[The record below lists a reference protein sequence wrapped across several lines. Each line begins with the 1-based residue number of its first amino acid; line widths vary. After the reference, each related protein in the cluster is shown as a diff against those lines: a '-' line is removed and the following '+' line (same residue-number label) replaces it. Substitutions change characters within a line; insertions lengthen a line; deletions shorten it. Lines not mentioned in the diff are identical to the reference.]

1 MYFIDLSGEQQ
12 NKKYHTLQ
20 NTLRECT
27 NNIFFFSIIIFGLSK
42 IFMVYIFQ
50 TSRGP
55 RIWNLMKTYSKHLK
69 MAFLHSE
76 YGILFHHITRLTY
89 VTWKASKSLRLLS
102 CDCAGNANA
111 GGNINLYIQS
121 TIISIFFFLFF
132 VLFFCDIVNEQAV
145 FGPTT
150 PSAHHE
156 CLAATSGST
165 FTGSSC

>member
-111 GGNINLYIQS
+111 GGNIKTYIIHVVNVIYSIYIFNQQS
-121 TIISIFFFLFF
+121 FLFSSF
-132 VLFFCDIVNEQAV
+132 YF
-145 FGPTT
+145 
-150 PSAHHE
+150 
-156 CLAATSGST
+156 
-165 FTGSSC
+165 SSCSSVIL